1 MSIKSDHQSLFTDT
15 QLLGAIVDTSEDA
28 IVAKSA
34 TGCIVSWNTAAER
47 LFGYE
52 AVEAIGRHISI
63 IIPADR
69 LVEEEQIMRRLR
81 AGDRVLR
88 FETVRRR
95 KDGQPVNVEL
105 SMAPVTNAGGAVI
118 GAVKVV
124 RDLRERMAA
133 RTARLEE
140 DDRLRALSDELA
152 LTNRRKDEFLAALS
166 HEIRNPLGAI
176 RTGLTLMTCGQLDRT
191 AHARTQVMVERQV
204 VHLAR
209 LLDDLL
215 DVSRST
221 HGRLTITK
229 SDIVDA
235 RQVAGEAVAAVR
247 PMLEATGVTLDVTMP
262 DAPVRARADA
272 TRLQQILVNVLSNA
286 ARYTPPGGHAELV
299 VRTEGRDLVAVVS
312 DSGVGIPAALLPHVF
327 EMFAQSQP
335 DATASTSGLGIGLYL
350 AREFAAR
357 HGGSISAASD
367 GPGRGSTFT
376 IRLPIVTEDHPIR
389 SHGEADP
396 ADAPTP
402 RRVLVVDDDLDNADG
417 LALLIRLAGHQ
428 TEVAHDG
435 PTAIEKART
444 FRPEVVI
451 LDIGLPGM
459 DGLETCR
466 QLRAIVGSPRPCV
479 IAVTGWGQS
488 ADYERTRAAG
498 FDHHLVKPVEPQ
510 HLLALLS
517 AADQRDT
524 V

>member
-1 MSIKSDHQSLFTDT
+1 MSIESDNQTLFTDT

-34 TGCIVSWNTAAER
+34 TGTIVSWNAAAER

-52 AVEAIGRHISI
+52 AVEAIGRPISI

-69 LVEEEQIMRRLR
+69 LPEEEQIMRRLR
-81 AGDRVLR
+81 AGERILR

-95 KDGQPVNVEL
+95 KDGQPVDVEL
-105 SMAPVTNAGGAVI
+105 SIAPVTDADGAVI
-118 GAVKVV
+118 GAVKVA

-133 RTARLEE
+133 RASRLEE
-140 DDRLRALSDELA
+140 DRRRQALSDELA

-221 HGRLTITK
+221 HGRLTITR
-229 SDIVDA
+229 SDIDA
-235 RQVAGEAVAAVR
+235 RQVAGEAVAAVL
-247 PMLEATGVTLDVTMP
+247 PMLKAAGVTLDITLP
-262 DAPVRARADA
+262 DTPIRARADA
-272 TRLQQILVNVLSNA
+272 ARLQQILVNVLSNA

-299 VRTEGRDLVAVVS
+299 VRREGRDLVAIVS

-327 EMFAQSQP
+327 EMFTQPQP

-357 HGGSISAASD
+357 HDGSISAASD
-367 GPGRGSTFT
+367 GPGSGSTFT
-376 IRLPIVTEDHPIR
+376 IRLPIVTGDHPIR
-389 SHGEADP
+389 PHGEANP

-402 RRVLVVDDDLDNADG
+402 RRVLVVDDDHDNADG
-417 LALLIRLAGHQ
+417 LALLVRLAGHQ

-435 PTAIEKART
+435 PTAIEKAVT
-444 FRPEVVI
+444 FRPEAVI

-466 QLRAIVGSPRPCV
+466 QLRAMAGSPRPCI

-488 ADYERTRAAG
+488 ADYDRTRAAG

-510 HLLALLS
+510 RLLALLS
-517 AADQRDT
+517 TADQRNT
-524 V
+524 A